1 MARQQVLARW
11 STPPADPP
19 SHGTSAQPAAP
30 RRRVGPHRALPTGR
44 AVVGGLLVAGAMVGA
59 VALSRTVG
67 APETV
72 PVVVASAAISPF
84 DPLGT
89 ENLEVMHL
97 AMPDQVLESTYSD
110 PADLAG
116 TVSRSHLRPGEVLNQ
131 GDVVESTRSQREAAP
146 AREISLRIDADR
158 AVDGRLETGDRVDVL
173 ATYGNGVDALT
184 FVVLADAP
192 VLSVASVDSRIG
204 SSGALVLT
212 LALDHRSETVA
223 LAHAADNADLTVV
236 RTTTA
241 VPQAETGSTDE
252 LGPFRPVASD
262 D

>member
-1 MARQQVLARW
+1 M
-11 STPPADPP
+11 
-19 SHGTSAQPAAP
+19 
-30 RRRVGPHRALPTGR
+30 
-44 AVVGGLLVAGAMVGA
+44 VGGLLVAGAMVGA

-72 PVVVASAAISPF
+72 SVVVASGSISPF

-89 ENLEVMHL
+89 ENLRVMQL
-97 AMPDQVLESTYSD
+97 AMPDQVLASTYSD

-116 TVSRSHLRPGEVLNQ
+116 TVSRSHLQAGEVLHK

-184 FVVLADAP
+184 FVVLTDAP
-192 VLSVASVDSRIG
+192 VLSVATIDSRIG

-212 LALDHRSETVA
+212 LALDDRSETVA

-241 VPQAETGSTDE
+241 VPPEATSPSTAQSS
-252 LGPFRPVASD
+252 PFRPEASD
-262 D
+262 ADVE